1 MRLCAAVPLLAC
13 LCAACAD
20 REGPPVEVADIRVF
34 APLPGSDAGVAYLTL
49 SNHGS
54 DAIVVSSA
62 RSPEFERVEIH
73 ETALKDGVA
82 SMRRVD
88 TLTVA
93 AGESAVFA
101 PGGLHL
107 MLVGPRAAAEPGQ
120 AVTLE
125 IEHDHGLLVVSAT
138 LLDRQAE
145 LQ

>member
-1 MRLCAAVPLLAC
+1 MRLGVGLPLLAC
-13 LCAACAD
+13 LLAACTD
-20 REGPPVEVADIRVF
+20 REGPPLEVTDIRVF

-49 SNHGS
+49 SNRGG
-54 DAIVVSSA
+54 DAIVVGSA
-62 RSPEFERVEIH
+62 QSPEFERVEIH
-73 ETALKDGVA
+73 ETALNDGIA

-88 TLTVA
+88 SLTVA
-93 AGESAVFA
+93 AGESAVFT

-107 MLVGPRAAAEPGQ
+107 MLIGPRAAAKPGQ

-145 LQ
+145 SR